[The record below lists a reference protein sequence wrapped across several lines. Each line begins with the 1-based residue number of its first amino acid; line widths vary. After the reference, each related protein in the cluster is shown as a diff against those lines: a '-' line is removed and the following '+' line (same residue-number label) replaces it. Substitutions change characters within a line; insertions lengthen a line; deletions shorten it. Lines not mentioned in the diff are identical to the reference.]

1 MLLTNWTAQGG
12 DYRST
17 ATTTQS
23 LPKSTVPGVWL
34 EFDVTLLVQEWADG
48 VTVNNGLILVVPTTS
63 TDELIFNSREAL
75 VNMPQLVV
83 SYH

>member
-75 VNMPQLVV
+75 LNMPQLVV
-83 SYH
+83 TYH